1 MICSFARVQEDKLQE
16 IRSLETD
23 IGKTLLAYSCQD
35 LIAAPLSDEDLVK
48 IRGLEK
54 KLDLVLVAV

>member
-16 IRSLETD
+16 IRSLEAE

-35 LIAAPLSDEDLVK
+35 VTAAPLSDGDLVK
-48 IRGLEK
+48 IRDLENK
-54 KLDLVLVAV
+54 IDLVLLAV